1 MIPLVECAGAPRDLG
16 WDQGAACGPEVRAR
30 LAAGPV
36 HLTEPRVAR
45 DLWRHFPQLAERS
58 AGLARG
64 ARVVCSALVVPLEQE
79 LGRPGGGSAG
89 GLALGIDPARSG
101 GPPLLV
107 RGLEAGAARDLCLR
121 RSRPDHGFASLEVTL
136 PWLVAS
142 LAGVNEAGLAAT
154 AASLPGSG
162 PGPCAAP
169 ALLLLQDCL
178 ARFDSTQTAV
188 EWCLRRPA
196 GGRAS
201 LLFADAR
208 GAQLGVL
215 VDGSRRRVV
224 APEDGLLAAA
234 DPSPRALALAKACR
248 EARILDGVALER
260 IRADAAEGLVWL
272 DPTGCRLGRLVG
284 PADTAE
290 PDGVR
295 FVPVL
300 GSHSSPAGSSR
311 PEGLC
316 RARRTR

>member
-1 MIPLVECAGAPRDLG
+1 VIALLECAGAPRDLG
-16 WDQGAACGPEVRAR
+16 FDQGVAWGSALRAR
-30 LAAGPV
+30 GAAARFAD
-36 HLTEPRVAR
+36 PRVDR
-45 DLWRHFPQLAERS
+45 DLWRHFPHLAERS

-64 ARVVCSALVVPLEQE
+64 ARVGRQSLMVPLERE
-79 LGRPGGGSAG
+79 LRGAGAASAG

-101 GPPLLV
+101 GASLLV
-107 RGLEAGAARDLCLR
+107 RGFEAGAARDLCLR
-121 RSRPDHGFASLEVTL
+121 RSRPDHGLASLEATL

-154 AASLPGSG
+154 AVSLACPE

-169 ALLLLQDCL
+169 ALLLVQDCL
-178 ARFDSTQTAV
+178 ARFDSTEKAV
-188 EWCLRRPA
+188 EWCLRHPA

-215 VDGSRRRVV
+215 VDGAQRRVL

-234 DPSPRALALAKACR
+234 EPSAHAVALLKACR
-248 EARILDGVALER
+248 EAPVLDGVALSR
-260 IRADAAEGLVWL
+260 IRSDSAEGLVWL
-272 DPTGCRLGRLVG
+272 DPVGRRLGRLAG
-284 PADTAE
+284 PAAAAE

-300 GSHSSPAGSSR
+300 GNP
-311 PEGLC
+311 P
-316 RARRTR
+316 

>member
-1 MIPLVECAGAPRDLG
+1 VIALVECAGAPRDLG
-16 WDQGAACGPEVRAR
+16 FDQGVACGSALRGRGAGAPAR
-30 LAAGPV
+30 LAD
-36 HLTEPRVAR
+36 PRVDR
-45 DLWRHFPQLAERS
+45 DLWRHFPHLAERS

-64 ARVVCSALVVPLEQE
+64 ARVGRQSLVASLERE
-79 LGRPGGGSAG
+79 LRGAEAASAG

-101 GPPLLV
+101 GAGLLV
-107 RGLEAGAARDLCLR
+107 RGFEAPAARDLCLR
-121 RSRPDHGFASLEVTL
+121 RSRPDHGLVSLEVTL

-154 AASLPGSG
+154 AVSLSCPE

-169 ALLLLQDCL
+169 ALLLVQDCL

-215 VDGSRRRVV
+215 VDGARRRVL

-234 DPSPRALALAKACR
+234 DPSSQAVALVKACR
-248 EARILDGVALER
+248 DAPVLDGVALSR
-260 IRADAAEGLVWL
+260 IRSDAADGLVWL
-272 DPTGCRLGRLVG
+272 DPVGRRLGRLAG
-284 PADTAE
+284 PASAAE

-295 FVPVL
+295 FVPV
-300 GSHSSPAGSSR
+300 R
-311 PEGLC
+311 PS
-316 RARRTR
+316 